1 MTWGQLI
8 KKSGGISRLQAASL
22 SYLGVTT
29 QKFQADAIGQD
40 VQHWQRRAY
49 SGYIGS
55 LAKRMK
61 QNADNA
67 EVSLLK
73 EYNKT
78 DPEYVIRWYERCQP
92 HQWHHPGIL
101 AEYVKALVKTNKL
114 DDKELLATLQ
124 EGVKTRVGGLV
135 HGSAAPLAGG
145 TPSML
150 SSVGSSTKEGVL
162 GSASSPIH
170 MVSSEGGFKQQFW
183 RTLRTLALGFLLI
196 SGLGALV
203 EDKGLG
209 KGLGLNEEVQPSL
222 ETSTKFS
229 DVKGVDEAKAEL
241 EEIVCYLKDPK
252 RFTSLGGRLPKGV
265 LLVGP
270 PGTGKTMLA
279 RAIAGEAGV
288 PFFYCSGSEFE
299 EMFVGVGARRVRD
312 LFAAAKKNSPC
323 IVFMDEID
331 AIGGSRNP
339 KDQQYVRM
347 TLNQLLV
354 ELDGFKQNE
363 GIIVVAATNFPESL
377 DKALV
382 RPGRF
387 DRHVVVPNPDVEGR
401 RQILEAHMSKVLKA
415 DDVDLMIIARGTPGF
430 SGADLANLVNVAAL
444 KAAMDGAKSVT
455 MPDMEYAKD
464 KILMG
469 SERKSAVI
477 SEESRRLTAYHEGG
491 HALVALHTDGA
502 MAVHKATIV
511 PRGQSLGM
519 VAQLPE
525 KDETSFSRR
534 QMLARLN
541 VAMGGR
547 AAEEL
552 IFGDSE
558 VTSGASQDFKAATS
572 LARLMVTKFGM
583 SKAVGLVAHDYAND
597 GNRMSPETR
606 LLVETE
612 VRELLQAAYEN
623 AKHILVT
630 HQDELHMLAQALLEH
645 ETLTGTQIKELLAKA
660 KHSRNVAPVTTQTS
674 PMPVQPPTPSIPAA
688 AAAAAGAAAAA
699 AAASAAAKAK
709 GVTAQPVGS

>member
-1 MTWGQLI
+1 MCL
-8 KKSGGISRLQAASL
+8 
-22 SYLGVTT
+22 
-29 QKFQADAIGQD
+29 
-40 VQHWQRRAY
+40 
-49 SGYIGS
+49 
-55 LAKRMK
+55 
-61 QNADNA
+61 
-67 EVSLLK
+67 
-73 EYNKT
+73 
-78 DPEYVIRWYERCQP
+78 
-92 HQWHHPGIL
+92 
-101 AEYVKALVKTNKL
+101 
-114 DDKELLATLQ
+114 
-124 EGVKTRVGGLV
+124 
-135 HGSAAPLAGG
+135 
-145 TPSML
+145 
-150 SSVGSSTKEGVL
+150 
-162 GSASSPIH
+162 
-170 MVSSEGGFKQQFW
+170 
-183 RTLRTLALGFLLI
+183 
-196 SGLGALV
+196 
-203 EDKGLG
+203 
-209 KGLGLNEEVQPSL
+209 
-222 ETSTKFS
+222 
-229 DVKGVDEAKAEL
+229 
-241 EEIVCYLKDPK
+241 
-252 RFTSLGGRLPKGV
+252 
-265 LLVGP
+265 
-270 PGTGKTMLA
+270 
-279 RAIAGEAGV
+279 
-288 PFFYCSGSEFE
+288 
-299 EMFVGVGARRVRD
+299 
-312 LFAAAKKNSPC
+312 
-323 IVFMDEID
+323 
-331 AIGGSRNP
+331 
-339 KDQQYVRM
+339 
-347 TLNQLLV
+347 
-354 ELDGFKQNE
+354 
-363 GIIVVAATNFPESL
+363 
-377 DKALV
+377 
-382 RPGRF
+382 
-387 DRHVVVPNPDVEGR
+387 
-401 RQILEAHMSKVLKA
+401 KVLKA

-645 ETLTGTQIKELLAKA
+645 ETLTGSQIKELLAKA